1 MLNALQKQLLEA
13 AAQRSIEHPGS
24 IQNIFFAAASVGDE
38 DTVMYIY
45 ANYFTAQHFE
55 PQAMQHIQQV
65 FMYEVSGQ
73 VLH

>member
-1 MLNALQKQLLEA
+1 MISNFQKQLLAQA
-13 AAQRSIEHPGS
+13 ATRSIEHPGS
-24 IQNIFFAAASVGDE
+24 IQNIFFTAASMGDE

-55 PQAMQHIQQV
+55 PEAMQHIQNV
-65 FMYEVSGQ
+65 FMYEVSDQ